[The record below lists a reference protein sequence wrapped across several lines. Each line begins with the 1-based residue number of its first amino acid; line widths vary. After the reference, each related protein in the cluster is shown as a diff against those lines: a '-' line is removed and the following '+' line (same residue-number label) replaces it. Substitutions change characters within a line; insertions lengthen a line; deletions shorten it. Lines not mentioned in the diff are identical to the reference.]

1 MMNEKKL
8 ADVLEITSSRRIFAC
23 DYCEYG
29 IPFFRGKEITEKYL
43 GNDKISTELFISRKK
58 FNDIKIKFGVPCD
71 GDILLTSVGTL
82 GSVYQVKK
90 GDEFYFKDGNITWFK
105 NFSDDINS
113 KFVYYWLISRDTQN
127 KLNKIA
133 RGTTQKALTIVN
145 LRNIIIKYPS
155 LYEQNFIVHILET
168 LDDKIKL
175 NRRQNTTLE
184 AMAQAIFKEWFVDFG
199 PVRAKMEGR
208 QPEGISRE
216 IADLF
221 PDRLDDEGKPEGW
234 ERKKLGDL
242 ITFYSERIKSDKLT
256 ESNYVSTENMLSDKK
271 GITKASSLPTTDS
284 VPAFCTGHILVSN
297 IRPYFKKIWF
307 ATFDGGRS
315 NDVLDFCPS
324 IVGTNYFIFNILICD
339 AFFNFMMQTAKGSKM
354 PRGDKNAIMAYPVVA
369 PTEVLQRA
377 YSSLVEVY
385 YKKINSNVL
394 KNEVLTSL
402 RDTLL
407 PKLIS
412 GELRV
417 PDAEKMVAD
426 IV

>member
-133 RGTTQKALTIVN
+133 IGTTQKALTIVN

-324 IVGTNYFIFNILICD
+324 NSRHKLFYF
-339 AFFNFMMQTAKGSKM
+339 
-354 PRGDKNAIMAYPVVA
+354 
-369 PTEVLQRA
+369 
-377 YSSLVEVY
+377 
-385 YKKINSNVL
+385 
-394 KNEVLTSL
+394 
-402 RDTLL
+402 
-407 PKLIS
+407 
-412 GELRV
+412 
-417 PDAEKMVAD
+417 
-426 IV
+426 

>member
-133 RGTTQKALTIVN
+133 IGTTQKALTIVN

>member
-133 RGTTQKALTIVN
+133 IGTTQKALTIVN

-354 PRGDKNAIMAYPVVA
+354 PRGDKNVIMAYPVVA

>member
-133 RGTTQKALTIVN
+133 IGTTQKALTIVN

-234 ERKKLGDL
+234 EWKTLDSILELCYGKALKA
-242 ITFYSERIKSDKLT
+242 SERIPGKTPVYGSGGITGYHNQALVITPSIIVGRKGTIGSLYIEHRPFYPIDTVFYVKSDYSIFFCYFILKQQKLKDM
-256 ESNYVSTENMLSDKK
+256 N
-271 GITKASSLPTTDS
+271 TDAA
-284 VPAFCTGHILVSN
+284 VPGLNRNNVYRLVFSMPSN
-297 IRPYFKKIWF
+297 IVIEK
-307 ATFDGGRS
+307 FDAY
-315 NDVLDFCPS
+315 
-324 IVGTNYFIFNILICD
+324 IQNI
-339 AFFNFMMQTAKGSKM
+339 
-354 PRGDKNAIMAYPVVA
+354 
-369 PTEVLQRA
+369 
-377 YSSLVEVY
+377 
-385 YKKINSNVL
+385 YKKIYHNYSEISIL
-394 KNEVLTSL
+394 ISL